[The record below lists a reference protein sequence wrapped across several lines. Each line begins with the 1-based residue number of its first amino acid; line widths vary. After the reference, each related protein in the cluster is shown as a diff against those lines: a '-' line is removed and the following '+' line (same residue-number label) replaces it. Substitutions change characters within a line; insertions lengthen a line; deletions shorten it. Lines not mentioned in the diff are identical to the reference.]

1 MLPLAIWNRFVQHGE
16 IASLRA
22 KIGLDVSDLL
32 RQARAL
38 NIMLLLGAQKLN
50 ASDMDLLPDA
60 GTAKGMLGH
69 VFLGNG
75 DTAGNVSQSNV
86 REANRLLK
94 QAMNSGGM
102 PKGRGLYERM
112 GRGVN
117 MFQAWWGGAGDDLRQ
132 ACAGLPDAEPLDLE
146 RFMPAPPTQ
155 IGVMEPE
162 PSTVV
167 EADLS
172 DGEEWSLD

>member
-1 MLPLAIWNRFVQHGE
+1 
-16 IASLRA
+16 
-22 KIGLDVSDLL
+22 
-32 RQARAL
+32 
-38 NIMLLLGAQKLN
+38 
-50 ASDMDLLPDA
+50 
-60 GTAKGMLGH
+60 MLGH

-117 MFQAWWGGAGDDLRQ
+117 MFQAWWGGAGDDLKQ
-132 ACAGLPDAEPLDLE
+132 ACASLPDVEPLDLG
-146 RFMPAPPTQ
+146 RFTPLLRRRSASWSRSRRRWWRPTCPTARSGRS
-155 IGVMEPE
+155 IKP
-162 PSTVV
+162 
-167 EADLS
+167 
-172 DGEEWSLD
+172 

>member
-1 MLPLAIWNRFVQHGE
+1 M
-16 IASLRA
+16 
-22 KIGLDVSDLL
+22 
-32 RQARAL
+32 
-38 NIMLLLGAQKLN
+38 
-50 ASDMDLLPDA
+50 
-60 GTAKGMLGH
+60 
-69 VFLGNG
+69 
-75 DTAGNVSQSNV
+75 
-86 REANRLLK
+86 K